1 MSIILRDYY
10 LPCADGDMPIIS
22 LTWAG
27 FHTNNVVLEKEG
39 WLSKIGYNKYVKNYT
54 VRFYHPKLFMTFALR
69 VLSLLD
75 LSGKTFEVDFMSIGG
90 QRNRRPKKR
99 DIPCLL
105 PSDIPEL
112 LEAIVRLQ
120 RPVREEQIQKTTLP
134 NAEVFDFANYIEKQN
149 V

>member
-10 LPCADGDMPIIS
+10 LPCGDGDMPIIS

-27 FHTNNVVLEKEG
+27 FHTNNVVLEREG
-39 WLSKIGYNKYVKNYT
+39 WLSKVLYNKYVKKYI
-54 VRFYHPKLFMTFALR
+54 VRFYHPKLFMTFALK
-69 VLSLLD
+69 VSSLSD
-75 LSGKTFEVDFMSIGG
+75 FSGKTFEVDFMSIGG

-120 RPVREEQIQKTTLP
+120 RLVRKEQIQKTTLP
-134 NAEVFDFANYIEKQN
+134 NAEVFDFASHTDKQN